1 MTGTGVSHRDGEE
14 RAAVHGAAPVR
25 ELLRLRPGARVVP
38 DATGA
43 TRVYAGQRGTFLG
56 TLTPDRSA
64 ALELLGAGAADEE
77 SLLTGVR
84 GRVAEP
90 DLPRVRELVRR
101 LRAHGWL
108 SVTLT
113 AGRTRLLTFRP
124 LGPAAPPPAG
134 SAAAPDPAALRLSR
148 FAVLRADTSG
158 MVLESPLAQVAAE
171 IHDAG
176 LVGLLASLAAPAA
189 RDAAA
194 AGPHPVEWPE
204 AVPAVLGALARQ
216 GFLVPRDGG
225 HEREFRY
232 AQWAPHELLFH
243 SRSRDGRHD
252 APFGGTRWAE
262 GVTDPLPAVRP
273 PFGGPVVPL
282 PRADLEDLRANDMT
296 LTEVLE
302 DRRSL
307 RRHDDTAPLTLARL
321 GEFLYRCARNRGV
334 RGDGKQ
340 EVGDRPYPS
349 GGGSHELEI
358 YPLVERVDGVPPG
371 LYHYDPE
378 RHVLELVT
386 RPGPAVRRLSEMSR
400 LTARMSS
407 PPQVALLVT
416 ARFGRVMWKYS
427 AMGYAMTL
435 KHVGVLYQVMYSVA
449 TAMGLAGCAL
459 GSGDGDAFAAATG
472 LPWETE
478 STVGEFLL
486 GSRAAQDA

>member
-1 MTGTGVSHRDGEE
+1 MTGI
-14 RAAVHGAAPVR
+14 R
-25 ELLRLRPGARVVP
+25 ELLRLRPDARVVP
-38 DATGA
+38 DASGA

-56 TLTPDRSA
+56 ALTPCQSA
-64 ALELLGAGAADEE
+64 ALEVLGAQAADDE
-77 SLLTGVR
+77 SLLSAVR
-84 GRVAEP
+84 SRVAEP
-90 DLPRVRELVRR
+90 DLPRVRELVRG
-101 LRAHGWL
+101 LRAQGWL
-108 SVTLT
+108 SSTLT

-124 LGPAAPPPAG
+124 LGPAAPPPAP
-134 SAAAPDPAALRLSR
+134 SPAAPDPADLRLSR

-158 MVLESPLAQVAAE
+158 MVLESPLAHVAVE

-176 LVGLLASLAAPAA
+176 LVGLLASLPVRTA
-189 RDAAA
+189 RDAGAER
-194 AGPHPVEWPE
+194 PHPVEWRE

-225 HEREFRY
+225 HERAFRY
-232 AQWAPHELLFH
+232 AQWAPHEMLFH

-262 GVTDPLPAVRP
+262 GIADPLPAVRP

-282 PRADLEDLRANDMT
+282 PAADLGELRSRDMT
-296 LTEVLE
+296 LTEALE

-307 RRHDDTAPLTLARL
+307 RRHDDAAPLTVARL

-340 EVGDRPYPS
+340 ELGDRPYPS
-349 GGGSHELEI
+349 GGRSHELEI
-358 YPLVERVDGVPPG
+358 YPLVERVDGVPSG

-386 RPGPAVRRLSEMSR
+386 PPGPAVRRLSEMAR
-400 LTARMSS
+400 LTALMSS
-407 PPQVALLVT
+407 PPQVTFLVT

-459 GSGDGDAFAAATG
+459 GSGDSDAFAAATG

-478 STVGEFLL
+478 STVGEFVL
-486 GSRAAQDA
+486 GSRAAGDP